1 MCCFDRTGTLT
12 SDDMVLCGLAGLP
25 EQGWQLQQI
34 THVCVFDELMV
45 GAGGSVLL

>member
-1 MCCFDRTGTLT
+1 MPCFDRTGTLT
-12 SDDMVLCGLAGLP
+12 LDDMLLCGLAWLP

-34 THVCVFDELMV
+34 KHVCVFDELMI